1 MNTETPP
8 LPAQT
13 TGSSAEDADNPDDLP
28 LSSDVPL
35 SGLEIHRG
43 LWTVQREEL
52 RDALKAQN
60 PLCAQLYREAV
71 EAVGAPRLDVGK
83 LVVAGHAVR
92 ELVNLL
98 PAVLG
103 DVDLPERVDDADL
116 RDGLVATWSR
126 YVTDVN

>member
-8 LPAQT
+8 LPLQT
-13 TGSSAEDADNPDDLP
+13 TGSPDEDADNPDVLP
-28 LSSDVPL
+28 LGSDVPL
-35 SGLEIHRG
+35 SGPEIHRG
-43 LWTVQREEL
+43 LWTVEREEL
-52 RDALKAQN
+52 RDALESQN

-71 EAVGAPRLDVGK
+71 EAVGAPGLDVGK

-103 DVDLPERVDDADL
+103 DVELAERVDDADL
-116 RDGLVATWSR
+116 RADLVATWDR
-126 YVTDVN
+126 YVAD